1 MRSGFSASAA
11 RSRGPEEIRRRDAA
25 RRFHAAQ
32 QRLRHG
38 GGDTARRAAAQGG
51 GLASGQ
57 AAVQNIQQG
66 VPFVRRDGWPL
77 LEQLGAR
84 AVPAENLK
92 IGAGGARDGDKGVL
106 DALPEQKIVEDA
118 GHRSAQEPG
127 RADRGLH
134 VPQHLGHVDALAGGL
149 GGQQLHPVG
158 FPRPQG
164 RNGHQLVQRGVQ
176 GYGENQGNHPFS
188 KGHVKEK
195 PSAPF
200 PLAFPAEP
208 ES

>member
-1 MRSGFSASAA
+1 MGTKAFSMPSRNRKSLKTLATAPPRNPVAQTGAS
-11 RSRGPEEIRRRDAA
+11 
-25 RRFHAAQ
+25 
-32 QRLRHG
+32 
-38 GGDTARRAAAQGG
+38 
-51 GLASGQ
+51 
-57 AAVQNIQQG
+57 
-66 VPFVRRDGWPL
+66 
-77 LEQLGAR
+77 
-84 AVPAENLK
+84 
-92 IGAGGARDGDKGVL
+92 
-106 DALPEQKIVEDA
+106 
-118 GHRSAQEPG
+118 
-127 RADRGLH
+127 H